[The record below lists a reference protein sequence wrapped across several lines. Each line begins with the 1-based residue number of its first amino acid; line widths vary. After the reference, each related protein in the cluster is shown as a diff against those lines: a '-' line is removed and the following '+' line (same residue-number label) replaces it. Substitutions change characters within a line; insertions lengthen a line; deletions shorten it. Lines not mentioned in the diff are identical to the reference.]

1 MAIRYRCPNCQ
12 QLLSVAT
19 RMAGR
24 PTKCPS
30 CRTEHSVPPA
40 EPAAE
45 FAQVPPEPTPPA
57 PRVEKYST
65 RPPEAKPSHGDGHPS
80 ASGGPSIET
89 TFATDP
95 IGERPHHGDDE
106 EEDEGLAITG
116 IERKSDELDL
126 IPMVDCV
133 FLLLV
138 FYMITAS
145 YALQKTIDMSAPAPE
160 KKGAMQAVQSA
171 DDMAQS
177 SIVVQIDA
185 QNRIFVDDVQI
196 ANVADLADT
205 LRAKMNG
212 DQKNEL
218 IIRADPNALH
228 ETEVAVTDAAHD
240 LPFQHV
246 RMAVSA
252 ADTD

>member
-24 PTKCPS
+24 VTKCPK
-30 CRTEHSVPPA
+30 CQTEHSIPQAEPSADPAPPPPA
-40 EPAAE
+40 SRPSA
-45 FAQVPPEPTPPA
+45 PP
-57 PRVEKYST
+57 VEKYST
-65 RPPEAKPSHGDGHPS
+65 RPPADEPKHTLDHP
-80 ASGGPSIET
+80 APSGGPSIET

-95 IGERPHHGDDE
+95 IAQRPHHWDDE
-106 EEDEGLAITG
+106 EDEEGLSITG
-116 IERKSDELDL
+116 VERKSDELDL

-160 KKGAMQAVQSA
+160 KKGAMQAVQTA

-240 LPFQHV
+240 LPFQHI
-246 RMAVSA
+246 RMAVAA